1 MLVDSRAPHRRLI
14 MSKKKP
20 SHADAELILSLYD
33 LRRETVM
40 RESRKTIASWVP
52 RGYEDLQALIKPTH
66 PSNAAWRQ
74 VSSYYEMAFGFA
86 RHGIVPA
93 DFLAENTGE
102 GLLLYA
108 KIEPHLKA
116 FRKQV
121 SPTAFRNAEWLVKKS
136 PAAQER
142 MKLLKKRLAAMLT
155 ANRKAERVLARSDS
169 ERAEEGEEQLTLA
182 LVEIGEGRP

>member
-1 MLVDSRAPHRRLI
+1 MA
-14 MSKKKP
+14 KNKP
-20 SHADAELILSLYD
+20 SHADAQLILELYD
-33 LRRETVM
+33 LRREAVM
-40 RESRKTIASWVP
+40 RESRRTIASWVP
-52 RGYEDLQALIKPTH
+52 RSLDDVIAITKLEDPR
-66 PSNAAWRQ
+66 NAAWRQ

-93 DFLAENTGE
+93 DFLAENTTE

-136 PAAQER
+136 AWAQER
-142 MKLLKKRLAAMLT
+142 MKLLKKRIAAMQPG
-155 ANRKAERVLARSDS
+155 KAERSPARAVS
-169 ERAEEGEEQLTLA
+169 ERAEEGEEHLA
-182 LVEIGEGRP
+182 LALFEAGERIP